1 VNVRRKWFVQPAL
14 TSEFVNYYHGNRH
27 HVLNGFIFNFMIS
40 LIPCYVSTFVMF
52 FFIGFKYKAVLT
64 DLKTTNGRYSFCC
77 NLLEFPQLKMRMNNG
92 IPDVYFPVSDR
103 SARLKEMQERQEELQ
118 LNNKRLQQEEQH
130 LREKYHEV
138 HSKIF
143 HYSENLY

>member
-1 VNVRRKWFVQPAL
+1 M
-14 TSEFVNYYHGNRH
+14 NY
-27 HVLNGFIFNFMIS
+27 
-40 LIPCYVSTFVMF
+40 
-52 FFIGFKYKAVLT
+52 
-64 DLKTTNGRYSFCC
+64 
-77 NLLEFPQLKMRMNNG
+77 G

-138 HSKIF
+138 T
-143 HYSENLY
+143 